1 MKIRNRYTYVGLF
14 LWVIGMCFAA
24 HPLQA
29 QSVTP
34 VPLKME
40 RGTGFFQ
47 LTEDTPYET
56 NLRGKDARWLARTL
70 QTLPVRLIPAKQAAD
85 ATPRLTLRLTDASAV
100 LSSPESYTLSVTPD
114 HIRVEATSVS
124 GLFYGVQSL
133 GQLVTPAGTG
143 FTVPAVEIEDTPR
156 LAYRGFMLDVSRHFF
171 PKEFVK
177 KQIDALARYKI
188 NRLHLHLTDA
198 AGWRIEIKKY
208 PRLTQLAAWRSG
220 ANWKSWWNA
229 DRRYLPEG
237 SEGAHG
243 GYYTREDIREL
254 VDYARERCI
263 TIVPEIEMP
272 SHSEE
277 VLTAYPELSCSG
289 EPYKN
294 ADFCVGNERTFTFLQ
309 NVLTEVMQLFPS
321 EYIHIGGDEAGM
333 GAWKTCPKCQKRIR
347 DEHLDG
353 VEGLQSYLIH
363 RIEKFLNRHGRHL
376 LGWDEILKGGLA
388 PNATVM
394 SWRGEEGGL
403 AAVRSGHRAVMTPG
417 SHCYFDGYQDAP
429 TTQPEAIGGYQPLQ
443 KVYSYNPVPATLTP
457 E

>member
-47 LTEDTPYET
+47 LAEDTPYET
-56 NLRGKDARWLARTL
+56 NLRDKDARWLARTL

-133 GQLVTPAGTG
+133 DHIRVEATSVSGLFYGVQSLGQLVTPAGTG

-156 LAYRGFMLDVSRHFF
+156 LAYRGFMLDVSRHFFPKEFVKKQIDALASYKINRLHLHLTDASGWRIEIKKYPRLTQLAAWRSGANWNSFF

-237 SEGAHG
+237 
-243 GYYTREDIREL
+243 T
-254 VDYARERCI
+254 
-263 TIVPEIEMP
+263 
-272 SHSEE
+272 
-277 VLTAYPELSCSG
+277 TA
-289 EPYKN
+289 
-294 ADFCVGNERTFTFLQ
+294 A
-309 NVLTEVMQLFPS
+309 
-321 EYIHIGGDEAGM
+321 
-333 GAWKTCPKCQKRIR
+333 TCPR
-347 DEHLDG
+347 
-353 VEGLQSYLIH
+353 
-363 RIEKFLNRHGRHL
+363 
-376 LGWDEILKGGLA
+376 
-388 PNATVM
+388 
-394 SWRGEEGGL
+394 
-403 AAVRSGHRAVMTPG
+403 AVRALMAVTTPARTSGSWWTMPASGASPSCPKSRCLPTPRRC
-417 SHCYFDGYQDAP
+417 SRPIPSCPAP
-429 TTQPEAIGGYQPLQ
+429 VSPTRTLIS
-443 KVYSYNPVPATLTP
+443 VWATSAPSPSSRTCSP
-457 E
+457 R